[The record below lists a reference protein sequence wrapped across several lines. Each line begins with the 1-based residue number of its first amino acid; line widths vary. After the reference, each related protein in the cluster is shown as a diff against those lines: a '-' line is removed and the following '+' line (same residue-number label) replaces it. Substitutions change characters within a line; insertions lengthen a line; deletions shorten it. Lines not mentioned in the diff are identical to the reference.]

1 MTPSWIGDLRARMG
15 DAVVD
20 DLDVMEGFALD
31 WTGRFRG
38 TPAALVRAND
48 TEGVAAV
55 MELSARVGFDVVPQ
69 GGNTGL
75 VGGTAAPED
84 SVILSLVGL
93 DRISGD
99 DSLVAGAGASISA
112 VQDAAARREMVFGL
126 DMASRDSATVGGAL
140 ATNAAG
146 LFACHWGRMQQQV
159 TGVEAVLWDG
169 TVLST
174 LDRDTST
181 GAGTDPVDLLAGSEG
196 TLAVLTA
203 ARLQLH
209 ASLGPTVVVLSGFE
223 SLSGV
228 LEFLA
233 GAPPLIGAEV
243 FRQEEMEV
251 VTAHTGMA
259 APMDPTPWY
268 LLVEAEERHAPDLAL
283 SEEAVAG
290 RDLWLYRDR
299 ITESLSTLGVMH
311 KYDVVVPP
319 ARIEG
324 LVSSLTEELA
334 PQRLFVIGHV
344 LMADFHLNVAPAD
357 PGRRVPETVD
367 DVIYSAVEG
376 AGGQAAGEHGIG
388 RAKAERS
395 RASLSP
401 GHRRMVDELKRA
413 FDPHGRLNPG
423 VGAARP

>member
-1 MTPSWIGDLRARMG
+1 MTASWVGDLRARLG

-20 DLDVMEGFALD
+20 DPEVVEGYALD

-38 TPAALVRAND
+38 SPEALIRAGD
-48 TEGVAAV
+48 TDDVVAV

-75 VGGTAAPED
+75 VGGTVAPEG
-84 SVILSLVGL
+84 SVILSLRGL
-93 DRISGD
+93 DRITGD
-99 DSLVAGAGASISA
+99 HAVVAGAGATISA
-112 VQDAAARREMVFGL
+112 VQDAAAQRQMVFGL

-159 TGVEAVLWDG
+159 MGVEAVLWDG
-169 TVLST
+169 TVLTT
-174 LDRDTST
+174 LDRYAST

-203 ARLQLH
+203 ARLQFH
-209 ASLGPTVVVLSGFE
+209 SPLGPTVVVLSGFA
-223 SLSGV
+223 SLSDV

-243 FRQEEMEV
+243 FRQEELEV

-259 APMDPTPWY
+259 APTDPAPWY
-268 LLVEAEERHAPDLAL
+268 LLVEAEERHAPDLSL
-283 SEEAVAG
+283 PDEAVAG

-299 ITESLSTLGVMH
+299 ITESLATLGVMH
-311 KYDVVVPP
+311 KYDVVLPP
-319 ARIEG
+319 ANVEG
-324 LVSSLTEELA
+324 LVSSLTEVLA
-334 PQRLFVIGHV
+334 PQSLFVIGHV
-344 LMADFHLNVAPAD
+344 LMADFHLNVAPPD
-357 PGRRVPETVD
+357 PGRRVPEEVD
-367 DVIYSAVEG
+367 DLVYSAVEA

-395 RASLSP
+395 RAALSS
-401 GHRRMVDELKRA
+401 GHRRVVDELKRA

-423 VGAARP
+423 TGAARP